1 MKHGEQRIPGVVGWI
16 RFALSCSLGCK
27 FKNLFG
33 RFATPFVHTDTLTPR
48 TDVVTKPRSAKATI
62 SLRPCHAPVQA
73 VTMSAKEEAIH
84 LAKRKKA
91 SRVTKMKRSV
101 LD

>member
-27 FKNLFG
+27 FKDLFG
-33 RFATPFVHTDTLTPR
+33 RFATPFVHTGTLTPR
-48 TDVVTKPRSAKATI
+48 TDVAAKLRSAKA
-62 SLRPCHAPVQA
+62 A